1 MVNYSEKSN
10 DNNLRIESNYQYVLN
25 YKLKKFED
33 SSMNYWD
40 INIIFEDINK
50 IKTTYNYQ
58 EFKLESSI
66 DFKKEDLTEEDKF
79 NLQFDFNYKTPES
92 RFIGWL
98 NHWNQTNYYVIF
110 TL

>member
-1 MVNYSEKSN
+1 MVHTNSE
-10 DNNLRIESNYQYVLN
+10 ESNYQQVLN

-33 SSMNYWD
+33 PSMNYWD

-66 DFKKEDLTEEDKF
+66 DFKKVDLTEEEKF
-79 NLQFDFNYKTPES
+79 NLQFDFKYKTPQD

-98 NHWNQTNYYVIF
+98 NHWNHNNYYVIF